1 MQETRDS
8 QTPPLL
14 HSPSPSDPDHPSTR
28 ESTPIRTPVGFD
40 TISVRRQPL
49 SFKDPGKPGDAGSR
63 AGDHDAR
70 LLDPGIQSDGN
81 SITFDHIAIDDDDIP
96 LFSSPKSHKMTSQ
109 AAPINIA
116 TRSTSVSPP
125 AQQAS
130 NLTSALQKAA
140 NNERNDIPSTTATN
154 PSATYKTAPGRKD
167 SLSTSM
173 AQWGNG
179 TKPISVTGSNREKP
193 RRESLAGSLV
203 GGMSWGGISVGSWIR
218 DEFVSPL
225 ALTPSWHTS
234 LPFPNFVHL
243 TLLLTLGP
251 GARIPVVGLSD
262 PIARGFIMLTLVTIV
277 SS

>member
-63 AGDHDAR
+63 AGDHDA
-70 LLDPGIQSDGN
+70 
-81 SITFDHIAIDDDDIP
+81 IP

-173 AQWGNG
+173 AQ
-179 TKPISVTGSNREKP
+179 
-193 RRESLAGSLV
+193 
-203 GGMSWGGISVGSWIR
+203 
-218 DEFVSPL
+218 
-225 ALTPSWHTS
+225 
-234 LPFPNFVHL
+234 
-243 TLLLTLGP
+243 
-251 GARIPVVGLSD
+251 
-262 PIARGFIMLTLVTIV
+262 
-277 SS
+277 